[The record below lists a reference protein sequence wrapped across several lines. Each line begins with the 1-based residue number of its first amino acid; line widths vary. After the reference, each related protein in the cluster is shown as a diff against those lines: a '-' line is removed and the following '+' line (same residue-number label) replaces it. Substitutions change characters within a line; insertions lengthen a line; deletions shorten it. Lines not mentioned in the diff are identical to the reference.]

1 MPTLEERAGVH
12 NALLTA
18 LGQLEALT
26 PDLLRRHDLPP
37 DVNFDIGI
45 SYIEETWRLYRDL
58 VRTSLDRASYSLL
71 SRVSGVANQTLGIF
85 QQMKAFN
92 PPTYGVNARA
102 QRDAILQQLRDSY
115 DNAFEQ
121 VMLARS
127 FLTKT
132 TTDFEQLEAD
142 AQRTVARLDAVFKEQ
157 QEGLGKKVEAAEQA
171 LAAVRR
177 LAAETGVSEHSKY
190 FREEANQHR
199 KSAVRWLAATGI
211 LALGTVAFGVW
222 SYAYHLG
229 LAQVVPTAALIQL
242 TIAKLIVFSILVT
255 GVVWTGQVYRA
266 HRHNY
271 VVNKHRQNAL
281 NTFQAFAQAA
291 EDPQTKS
298 AVLLQAMQSV
308 FAPQETGF
316 SERSPEGASGPQ
328 VLEIVRE
335 AATNR

>member
-1 MPTLEERAGVH
+1 
-12 NALLTA
+12 
-18 LGQLEALT
+18 
-26 PDLLRRHDLPP
+26 
-37 DVNFDIGI
+37 
-45 SYIEETWRLYRDL
+45 
-58 VRTSLDRASYSLL
+58 
-71 SRVSGVANQTLGIF
+71 
-85 QQMKAFN
+85 MKGFN
-92 PPTYGVNARA
+92 PSNHGVNARA
-102 QRDAILQQLRDSY
+102 QRDAILQQVRDTY

-142 AQRTVARLDAVFKEQ
+142 AQRSVARLDKVFKEQ
-157 QEGLGKKVEAAEQA
+157 QEGLSKKVEAAEQA
-171 LAAVRR
+171 LASVRR

-190 FREEANQHR
+190 FREEADQHR
-199 KSAVRWLAATGI
+199 SSANRWLVATGV
-211 LALGTVAFGVW
+211 LAVGTVAFGVW
-222 SYAYHLG
+222 SYAYHLK
-229 LAQVVPTAALIQL
+229 LAQVVPTPALIQL

-281 NTFQAFAQAA
+281 STFQAFAQAA

-308 FAPQETGF
+308 FAPQQTGF
-316 SERSPEGASGPQ
+316 SERGPEGASAPQ

-335 AATNR
+335 ATTNR